1 MKALFEGLFLKKT
14 YPREDAKMKL
24 SKGFIGLFFSLAI
37 AGLVYAGMEK
47 GEDSLSRLLEGNKR
61 FLSGELAKKDMGDN
75 RRQELTKGQQPFA
88 TVLSCSDSRVAPEL
102 IFDQGLGDIFI
113 VRVAGNVVEP
123 TTLGSIEYGA
133 EHLHTPLLVILGHE
147 SCGAVKA
154 TLEAK
159 GRPEGNIGAIL
170 KKIMPAVN
178 KAKKAGKEKEET
190 LNMAI
195 QENVKNTYK
204 EVMKSKI
211 VSELVHEGKLQ
222 VVAAEYYLG
231 TGKVEMI
238 DIGSPAESKHSHHKN

>member
-1 MKALFEGLFLKKT
+1 MK
-14 YPREDAKMKL
+14 
-24 SKGFIGLFFSLAI
+24 
-37 AGLVYAGMEK
+37 
-47 GEDSLSRLLEGNKR
+47 
-61 FLSGELAKKDMGDN
+61 
-75 RRQELTKGQQPFA
+75 RRQELTKGQHPFA
-88 TVLSCSDSRVAPEL
+88 TVLSCSDSRVDPEVL
-102 IFDQGLGDIFI
+102 FDQGLGDVFV

-159 GRPEGNIGAIL
+159 GKPEGNIGAIL

-178 KAKKAGKEKEET
+178 TAKKAKKDPDET
-190 LNMAI
+190 LNIAV

-204 EVMKSKI
+204 DIMKSKI
-211 VSELVHEGKLQ
+211 VKELVHEGKLK

-231 TGKVEMI
+231 TGKVELI
-238 DIGSPAESKHSHHKN
+238 DLEPASHSHTGHH

>member
-1 MKALFEGLFLKKT
+1 M
-14 YPREDAKMKL
+14 RL
-24 SKGFIGLFFSLAI
+24 SRFFIVVLCLLAVS
-37 AGLVYAGMEK
+37 GLVYAGIEA
-47 GEDSLSRLLEGNKR
+47 GGDSLSKLLDGNKR
-61 FLSGELAKKDMGDN
+61 FISGELAKKDIGDQ
-75 RRQELTKGQQPFA
+75 RRQGLTKGQHPFA

-102 IFDQGLGDIFI
+102 IFDQGLGDVFI

-159 GRPEGNIGAIL
+159 GKPEGNIGAIL

-178 KAKKAGKEKEET
+178 TAKKAKKNPDET
-190 LNMAI
+190 LNLAV

-204 EVMKSKI
+204 DIMKSKI
-211 VSELVHEGKLQ
+211 VRELVHEGKLKI
-222 VVAAEYYLG
+222 VAAEYYLG
-231 TGKVEMI
+231 TGKVELI
-238 DIGSPAESKHSHHKN
+238 DLEPVSHGHTGHH

>member
-1 MKALFEGLFLKKT
+1 MRVSKVLIAVFL
-14 YPREDAKMKL
+14 
-24 SKGFIGLFFSLAI
+24 SVAI
-37 AGLVYAGMEK
+37 AGLVYAGM
-47 GEDSLSRLLEGNKR
+47 GEDSLTRLLDGNKR
-61 FLSGELAKKDMGDN
+61 FVSGEWAKKDLGET
-75 RRQELTKGQQPFA
+75 RRQELTKGQHPFA

-159 GRPEGNIGAIL
+159 GEPEGNIGAIL
-170 KKIMPAVN
+170 KKIMPAVDTAK
-178 KAKKAGKEKEET
+178 KAKKDPQET
-190 LNMAI
+190 LNLAI
-195 QENVKNTYK
+195 QENVKNTYRD
-204 EVMKSKI
+204 VMKSKI
-211 VSELVHEGKLQ
+211 ISELVHEGKLK

-238 DIGSPAESKHSHHKN
+238 ELASAPQGHKGHH

>member
-1 MKALFEGLFLKKT
+1 V
-14 YPREDAKMKL
+14 RL
-24 SKGFIGLFFSLAI
+24 SRIFIVVLCLIVVS
-37 AGLVYAGMEK
+37 GLVYAGIEA
-47 GEDSLSRLLEGNKR
+47 GGDPLSKLLDGNKR
-61 FLSGELAKKDMGDN
+61 FTSGELAKKDIGDK
-75 RRQELTKGQQPFA
+75 RRHELVTGQHPFA
-88 TVLSCSDSRVAPEL
+88 TVLSCSDSRVAPEV
-102 IFDQGLGDIFI
+102 IFDEGLGDIFI

-159 GRPEGNIGAIL
+159 GKPEGNIGAII

-178 KAKKAGKEKEET
+178 TAKKAKKDPDET
-190 LNMAI
+190 LNLAV

-204 EVMKSKI
+204 DIMKSKI
-211 VSELVHEGKLQ
+211 LKELVHEGKLK

-231 TGKVEMI
+231 TGKVELI
-238 DIGSPAESKHSHHKN
+238 DLEPASHGHVGHN

>member
-1 MKALFEGLFLKKT
+1 M
-14 YPREDAKMKL
+14 RL
-24 SKGFIGLFFSLAI
+24 SKVLFGVFLSVAI
-37 AGLVYAGMEK
+37 AGLVYADA
-47 GEDSLSRLLEGNKR
+47 GEDSLSKLKEGNKR
-61 FLSGELAKKDMGDN
+61 FVTGELAKKDIGEN
-75 RRQELTKGQQPFA
+75 RRQELTKGQSPFA

-123 TTLGSIEYGA
+123 TTLGSIEYGV

-154 TLEAK
+154 TLDSK
-159 GRPEGNIGAIL
+159 GNPEGNIGAIL
-170 KKIMPAVN
+170 KKIMPAV
-178 KAKKAGKEKEET
+178 KTAKKVKKEPKDK
-190 LNMAI
+190 LDIAV

-204 EVMKSKI
+204 DVMKSKI

-238 DIGSPAESKHSHHKN
+238 DLGTSHGGHKGHH